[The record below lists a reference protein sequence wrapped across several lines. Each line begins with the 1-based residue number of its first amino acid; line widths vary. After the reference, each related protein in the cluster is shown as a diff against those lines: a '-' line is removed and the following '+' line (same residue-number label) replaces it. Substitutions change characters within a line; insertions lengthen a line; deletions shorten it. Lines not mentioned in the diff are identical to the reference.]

1 MNDNKLREALAEVS
15 HEIWAHWMKYL
26 FNRCKAETGDGLGY
40 VIQWD
45 DAKRWLSQIRTP
57 YSSLTQCEK
66 DSDREQ
72 ADKILAV
79 LKGQG
84 VIECEQ

>member
-1 MNDNKLREALAEVS
+1 MDNNELREVLAEVS

-26 FNRCKAETGDGLGY
+26 FTKCTNEEDGLGL
-40 VIQWD
+40 VISWD
-45 DAKRWLSQIRTP
+45 DASRWFRQVGTP
-57 YSSLTQCEK
+57 YNQLYSTEK

-79 LKGQG
+79 LKNAGI
-84 VIECEQ
+84 IE